1 MSNAEGMSCLMQ
13 LISKLPCVPRREP
26 AKTACLAC
34 TGLLFSL
41 GTFTAIVLAIW
52 RAIFPPSPPVAPGS
66 PGGGGP
72 VKVTTQNGFLNVKT
86 DIGLALGGVAVVLI
100 MMLVIYAAGA
110 WINRRPQRMM
120 RAAALAARDQLIDRE
135 LGSLSS
141 RVSALAIQAPVVQ
154 QPTQMVRYEP
164 QGQTCEYKQPA
175 MVPLR
180 DQGAFT
186 SHMDYLQEGGII
198 RASRDGAVLQEPG
211 WHRRPAVRQIPIEG
225 SRTQVMP
232 RVGGGMGQEQIP
244 GGNVYYEE
252 GAQTAGA
259 HTSTGLA
266 A

>member
-1 MSNAEGMSCLMQ
+1 MMQ

-26 AKTACLAC
+26 ARTACLAC

-110 WINRRPQRMM
+110 WITRRPQRMM

-135 LGSLSS
+135 WGRLSS
-141 RVSALAIQAPVVQ
+141 RVSALAVPAPDGPRESHGH
-154 QPTQMVRYEP
+154 QPH
-164 QGQTCEYKQPA
+164 A
-175 MVPLR
+175 ALR
-180 DQGAFT
+180 SGA
-186 SHMDYLQEGGII
+186 
-198 RASRDGAVLQEPG
+198 
-211 WHRRPAVRQIPIEG
+211 
-225 SRTQVMP
+225 P
-232 RVGGGMGQEQIP
+232 RVDLCVAREQREITRCRKS
-244 GGNVYYEE
+244 
-252 GAQTAGA
+252 AQTD
-259 HTSTGLA
+259 
-266 A
+266 